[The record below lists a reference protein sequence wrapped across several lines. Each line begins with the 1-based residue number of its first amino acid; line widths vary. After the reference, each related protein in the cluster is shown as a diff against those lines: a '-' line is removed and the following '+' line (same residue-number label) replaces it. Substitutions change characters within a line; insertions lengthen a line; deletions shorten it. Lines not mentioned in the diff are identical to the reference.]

1 MTFIKLLEAGLSVGP
16 WRLSRSQDSTQ
27 ISVPGSFSLG
37 SNCWCF
43 LPFSFPILW
52 RGPGRK
58 ACSLSASVG
67 SGVSTGLLGK
77 GLTPVFRSKVHKPHA
92 TPPLSSSR
100 GRSRRSLSSPSLPLF
115 LSILAS
121 SRAKKKSPK
130 RSTTPSGGQKHLTF
144 LCLTRG
150 DSIDSQIPSESPS
163 HTPTPVTEFLCQR
176 VNSRVFEPQR
186 QLFSSS
192 GLLSA
197 HLFLGSWS
205 LRKTPRKSRH
215 RPYSRRSPPADAEH
229 AGAGSAITAHC
240 GVVVAVSERLEAPAF
255 SAWWVGCSAGENGSA
270 DTGNHASIH
279 TAPTRGGEQTRK
291 W

>member
-100 GRSRRSLSSPSLPLF
+100 G
-115 LSILAS
+115 A
-121 SRAKKKSPK
+121 
-130 RSTTPSGGQKHLTF
+130 
-144 LCLTRG
+144 
-150 DSIDSQIPSESPS
+150 
-163 HTPTPVTEFLCQR
+163 PV
-176 VNSRVFEPQR
+176 
-186 QLFSSS
+186 
-192 GLLSA
+192 
-197 HLFLGSWS
+197 
-205 LRKTPRKSRH
+205 
-215 RPYSRRSPPADAEH
+215 
-229 AGAGSAITAHC
+229 
-240 GVVVAVSERLEAPAF
+240 GVVVPLSAALPLHPRVFASQKKNSKTIDNAIRWTEAPHFSLFDSWGLHRFPDSLRVSEPYPHTSDRIPL
-255 SAWWVGCSAGENGSA
+255 STSQLSGVGAS
-270 DTGNHASIH
+270 ASIIFLKR
-279 TAPTRGGEQTRK
+279 APQCASFSRLLVPA
-291 W
+291 

>member
-1 MTFIKLLEAGLSVGP
+1 MTFIKLLEAGLSAGP

-52 RGPGRK
+52 RGPGGK

-100 GRSRRSLSSPSLPLF
+100 GGSLPSELSSPSLPLF

-121 SRAKKKSPK
+121 SRAKKKISKTIDNAIRWTEAPHF
-130 RSTTPSGGQKHLTF
+130 SLF
-144 LCLTRG
+144 
-150 DSIDSQIPSESPS
+150 DSWALHRFPD
-163 HTPTPVTEFLCQR
+163 
-176 VNSRVFEPQR
+176 
-186 QLFSSS
+186 
-192 GLLSA
+192 
-197 HLFLGSWS
+197 S
-205 LRKTPRKSRH
+205 LR
-215 RPYSRRSPPADAEH
+215 
-229 AGAGSAITAHC
+229 
-240 GVVVAVSERLEAPAF
+240 VSEPYP
-255 SAWWVGCSAGENGSA
+255 
-270 DTGNHASIH
+270 H
-279 TAPTRGGEQTRK
+279 TSDRIPLSTSQLSGV
-291 W
+291 